1 MPAPDGPARVSEEAR
16 QRAGRGNQV
25 EETWNMPKTMI
36 SKLALLAGA
45 GLLALASV
53 AHADVLDNI
62 KKAGKVR
69 IAVAMGIP
77 EYSFVDENLKPSGS
91 DVETAKLIAKD
102 LGVELELVEIT
113 NAARVPSVQ
122 TGKADMVVSSLGI
135 TEERKKAIDYSVPYA
150 TLALVVAA
158 PSTIEIKN
166 YADLDGK
173 RIGVTRATTNDQDI
187 TANAKGA
194 DIVRFEDDATLIT
207 SVVSGQV
214 DTVSS
219 QSAVINGI
227 NKKMADHP
235 LQVKFTQKETNLGI
249 GIPKGEANLKAWLD
263 QWVKTNFD
271 NKVLRDI
278 YSKYHNAALPDDLTS
293 R

>member
-1 MPAPDGPARVSEEAR
+1 MP
-16 QRAGRGNQV
+16 
-25 EETWNMPKTMI
+25 TKLI
-36 SKLALLAGA
+36 SKLAMLAGA
-45 GLLALASV
+45 GLLALATT

-77 EYSFVDENLKPSGS
+77 EYSFVDENLQPTGS

-102 LGVELELVEIT
+102 LGVKLELVEIT

-150 TLALVVAA
+150 TLAIVVAA
-158 PSTIEIKN
+158 PSEVNIKT
-166 YADLDGK
+166 YDDLTGK

-187 TANAKGA
+187 TKKAGGA

-207 SVVSGQV
+207 AVVSGQV
-214 DTVSS
+214 DILSS

-227 NKKMADHP
+227 NKKRLNQP
-235 LQVKFTQKETNLGI
+235 LQIKFTQAETNLGI

-271 NKVLRDI
+271 NGTLRDI
-278 YSKYHNAALPDDLTS
+278 YRKFHNSELPDNLTS

>member
-1 MPAPDGPARVSEEAR
+1 MP
-16 QRAGRGNQV
+16 
-25 EETWNMPKTMI
+25 TKTI
-36 SKLALLAGA
+36 SKLAMLAAA
-45 GLLALASV
+45 GLLALSTA

-77 EYSFVDENLKPSGS
+77 EYSFVDENLQPTGS
-91 DVETAKLIAKD
+91 DIETAKLIAKD
-102 LGVELELVEIT
+102 LGVKLELVEIT

-150 TLALVVAA
+150 TLALVVAG
-158 PSTIEIKN
+158 PSDVDIKG

-214 DTVSS
+214 DIVSS

-227 NKKMADHP
+227 NRKMPDHP
-235 LQVKFTQKETNLGI
+235 LKVKFTQKETVLGI
-249 GIPKGEANLKAWLD
+249 GIPKGETALKGWLD

-271 NKVLRDI
+271 NKALRDI
-278 YSKYHNAALPDDLTS
+278 YRKYHNAELPDDLTS

>member
-1 MPAPDGPARVSEEAR
+1 MPTR
-16 QRAGRGNQV
+16 
-25 EETWNMPKTMI
+25 MI
-36 SKLALLAGA
+36 SKLALIASA
-45 GLLALASV
+45 GLLALATV

-77 EYSFVDENLKPSGS
+77 EYSFVDDNLKPTGS
-91 DVETAKLIAKD
+91 DVETAQLIAKD
-102 LGVELELVEIT
+102 LGVQLELVEIT

-135 TEERKKAIDYSVPYA
+135 TEERKKAIDYSIPYA

-158 PSTIEIKN
+158 PPSVDIKG
-166 YADLDGK
+166 YSDLVGK
-173 RIGVTRATTNDQDI
+173 RVGVTRATTNDQDI

-194 DIVRFEDDATLIT
+194 NIVRFEDDATLIT

-214 DTVSS
+214 DILSS

-227 NKKMADHP
+227 NKKLGDHP
-235 LQVKFTQKETNLGI
+235 LQVKFTQKETVLGI
-249 GIPKGEANLKAWLD
+249 GIPKGETALKGWLD

-278 YSKYHNAALPDDLTS
+278 YRKYHNAELPDDLTS

>member
-1 MPAPDGPARVSEEAR
+1 MP
-16 QRAGRGNQV
+16 
-25 EETWNMPKTMI
+25 TKMI
-36 SKLALLAGA
+36 SKLALIAGA
-45 GLLALASV
+45 GLMALASV
-53 AHADVLDNI
+53 ANADVLDNI
-62 KKAGKVR
+62 KKSGKVR

-77 EYSFVDENLKPSGS
+77 EYSFVDENLKPTGS

-150 TLALVVAA
+150 TLALVVAGPA
-158 PSTIEIKN
+158 DVAIKN
-166 YADLDGK
+166 YADLEGK

-187 TANAKGA
+187 TAKAKGA

-214 DTVSS
+214 DILSS

-227 NKKMADHP
+227 NKKMTANP

-249 GIPKGEANLKAWLD
+249 GIPKGETALKGWLD

-271 NKVLRDI
+271 NKILRDI
-278 YSKYHNAALPDDLTS
+278 YRKYHNAELPDDLTS
-293 R
+293 RQ

>member
-1 MPAPDGPARVSEEAR
+1 
-16 QRAGRGNQV
+16 
-25 EETWNMPKTMI
+25 MPKTMI

-158 PSTIEIKN
+158 PPSIEIKG

>member
-1 MPAPDGPARVSEEAR
+1 MENRRVGQTREEPQMPTR
-16 QRAGRGNQV
+16 
-25 EETWNMPKTMI
+25 MI
-36 SKLALLAGA
+36 SKLALIAGA
-45 GLLALASV
+45 SLLVFAAV
-53 AHADVLDNI
+53 ANADVLENI

-77 EYSFVDENLKPSGS
+77 EYSFVDENLKPTGS

-150 TLALVVAA
+150 TLALVVAGPA
-158 PSTIEIKN
+158 DVAIKD
-166 YADLDGK
+166 YADLEGK

-187 TANAKGA
+187 TAKAKGA

-214 DTVSS
+214 DILSS

-227 NKKMADHP
+227 NKKMAANP

-249 GIPKGEANLKAWLD
+249 GIPKGETALKDWLD

-278 YSKYHNAALPDDLTS
+278 YRNYHNAELPDDLTS
-293 R
+293 RQ